1 MPNKYLYYFEK
12 GIFNNKSEQSLLYQL
27 ASKQSCELLF
37 NYLINKYPDIDPITI
52 IQLIFDVVDGK
63 KCSEHY
69 SELRSIIIFTK
80 MISKIIFIYNEMHD
94 FLIIDIP
101 ENIDITFIRQLLFD
115 YGLRMRIFDNKLM
128 IYWKKEFNLSN
139 NYPYDELLPKNLD
152 QAYQKLK

>member
-80 MISKIIFIYNEMHD
+80 I
-94 FLIIDIP
+94 
-101 ENIDITFIRQLLFD
+101 
-115 YGLRMRIFDNKLM
+115 
-128 IYWKKEFNLSN
+128 
-139 NYPYDELLPKNLD
+139 
-152 QAYQKLK
+152 